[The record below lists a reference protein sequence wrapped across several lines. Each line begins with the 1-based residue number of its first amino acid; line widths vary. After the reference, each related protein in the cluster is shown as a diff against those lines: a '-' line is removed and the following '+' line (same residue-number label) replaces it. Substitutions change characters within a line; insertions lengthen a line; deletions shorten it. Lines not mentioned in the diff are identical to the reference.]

1 MRLACVF
8 NPFKYKLHEEN
19 LRVVQKYF
27 GLFPPLSLAWVC
39 SIAERAGHET
49 MILDARTL
57 QLTPEETLEHLRRW
71 KPDILGFM
79 MTTYMF
85 NETLEWIR
93 FLKKELRV
101 PVIIGGYHLRVYPTE
116 SLRVDGPDFGCYN
129 SAYHTVPRLLEELE
143 GQRRF
148 ADVPGLI
155 YRENGRVKMT
165 PYEEDPDFELYPHP
179 ARHLLPN
186 ELYAEFTTER
196 KNFTVMVTSK
206 GCPQGCLFCEAGGTP
221 YNPRSPQTVL
231 NEIEECYTKYHIR
244 EIDFFDY
251 EFCINRKRIEALCEG
266 MVAKNGILPGRAEPV
281 LILWMNP
288 CCAKCGRQVAGA
300 FISVLNPACRKYS
313 TG

>member
-8 NPFKYKLHEEN
+8 NPFQYKLHEEN

-39 SIAERAGHET
+39 AIAEKAGHDALL
-49 MILDARTL
+49 IDARTL
-57 QLTPEETLEHLRRW
+57 RLTREDVLDRLKQW

-85 NETLEWIR
+85 RETLEWVT
-93 FLKKELRV
+93 FLKKHLKL
-101 PVIIGGYHLRVYPTE
+101 PVIIGGYNLRVYPNE
-116 SLRVDGPDFGCYN
+116 SLSVEGPDFGCFN
-129 SAYHTVPRLLEELE
+129 SAFYTLPRLLEELE
-143 GQRRF
+143 GRRRF

-155 YRENGRVKMT
+155 YKENGRTTMT
-165 PYEEDPDFELYPHP
+165 PYGRDPVFDDYPNP

-186 ELYAEFTTER
+186 DLYAEFTTER

-206 GCPQGCLFCEAGGTP
+206 GCPNGCLFCEAGHTS

-231 NEIEECYTKYHIR
+231 GEIKECRTRYGIR

-251 EFCINRKRIEALCEG
+251 DF
-266 MVAKNGILPGRAEPV
+266 
-281 LILWMNP
+281 
-288 CCAKCGRQVAGA
+288 
-300 FISVLNPACRKYS
+300 
-313 TG
+313 

>member
-1 MRLACVF
+1 
-8 NPFKYKLHEEN
+8 
-19 LRVVQKYF
+19 
-27 GLFPPLSLAWVC
+27 
-39 SIAERAGHET
+39 
-49 MILDARTL
+49 
-57 QLTPEETLEHLRRW
+57 
-71 KPDILGFM
+71 
-79 MTTYMF
+79 
-85 NETLEWIR
+85 
-93 FLKKELRV
+93 
-101 PVIIGGYHLRVYPTE
+101 
-116 SLRVDGPDFGCYN
+116 VDGPDFGCYN

>member
-101 PVIIGGYHLRVYPTE
+101 RDHRGIPSQGLP
-116 SLRVDGPDFGCYN
+116 DG
-129 SAYHTVPRLLEELE
+129 VP
-143 GQRRF
+143 
-148 ADVPGLI
+148 
-155 YRENGRVKMT
+155 
-165 PYEEDPDFELYPHP
+165 
-179 ARHLLPN
+179 
-186 ELYAEFTTER
+186 
-196 KNFTVMVTSK
+196 
-206 GCPQGCLFCEAGGTP
+206 
-221 YNPRSPQTVL
+221 
-231 NEIEECYTKYHIR
+231 
-244 EIDFFDY
+244 
-251 EFCINRKRIEALCEG
+251 
-266 MVAKNGILPGRAEPV
+266 
-281 LILWMNP
+281 
-288 CCAKCGRQVAGA
+288 
-300 FISVLNPACRKYS
+300 
-313 TG
+313 